1 MDAVELIGFFVQ
13 IIKTNGSSVNAPNDS
28 LTIAAALKA
37 YGLLYAGLWGD
48 SKRNSPAAREEFERI
63 MPMHV
68 MHLESPSMDVRV
80 ASGENIALMFEILK
94 IGRARGAG
102 EWGEASESD
111 EDYEESEDYE
121 DMERLLESLNTL
133 ARDATRWRGKAERK
147 TQRSVF
153 RNISRTVEVMCLTL
167 KLCCLGG
174 KFTSN
179 LYQFIF
185 RCSTVNVSN

>member
-1 MDAVELIGFFVQ
+1 MSCLLHLSFRHGRIRIDRILCQ

-28 LTIAAALKA
+28 LTVTAGLKA

-48 SKRNSPAAREEFERI
+48 SKRNSPAAREEFDRV
-63 MPMHV
+63 MPMHM

-94 IGRARGAG
+94 IGREHGTG

-111 EDYEESEDYE
+111 EDYEGSENYE
-121 DMERLLESLNTL
+121 DMDKLLELLNTL
-133 ARDATRWRGKAERK
+133 ARDATRWRGKAERR

-153 RNISRTVEVMCLTL
+153 
-167 KLCCLGG
+167 
-174 KFTSN
+174 
-179 LYQFIF
+179 
-185 RCSTVNVSN
+185 